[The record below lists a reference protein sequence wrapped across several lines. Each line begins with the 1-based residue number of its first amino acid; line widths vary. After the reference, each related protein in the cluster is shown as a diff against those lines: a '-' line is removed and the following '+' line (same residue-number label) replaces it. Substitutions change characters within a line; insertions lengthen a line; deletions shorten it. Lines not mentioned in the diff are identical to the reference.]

1 MAKGETV
8 AALYTKLGLD
18 LSSLSS
24 DFALAGK
31 TVDQAISRINHEN
44 KKIRIEADID
54 LSKLDGAKD
63 KARSIDTREQ
73 ALIRQLD
80 LQRQKIRL
88 VAAAYREMVQAK
100 GADSAASARLET
112 RLLNERKA
120 YANLEVQLRAVR
132 KERSAQTSI
141 AGRMVNS
148 VANGAG
154 AMSVLA
160 QGAGD
165 LGLLGFMSGPIGKAV
180 GVTTAVSAGLIAM
193 ARSAMTA
200 GNNIYGLAQRMH
212 TTNAEA
218 ARMNMVFKLAG
229 ADARAAVPAIIRL
242 DKAIQSA
249 GEDGN
254 DTTRLLSAFGVVMK
268 DFAGNL
274 LPVNQQLTALAK
286 GYRNAAAAGLESEF
300 VSQLLGARG
309 AELVPVLKD
318 MAELQERAAKIP
330 TTGLLNPDEAH
341 RMNMEWNEMKVSM
354 GQLSG
359 AIGAAFMPV
368 VSDLMPDVNEAIE
381 TLVKSIKDNK
391 SDIESV
397 VKTIGSIGGVA
408 VDACKL
414 AGEAFDGLGIN
425 MKNAGAIAN
434 FVKAAIKDCRET
446 LADMKETLG
455 DTALADGISRLWNW
469 AMADYMPKDAEKP
482 KEQEAKKS
490 DASQSAE
497 ETRRKVEE
505 AMAKAKKV
513 ASSSGAGLTDE
524 IYKLTHSDLENQLHD
539 IDLKAEKLKSEGAKE
554 ADIVRYTEAAKAKVM
569 RDFNEGALSQI
580 NKSWKSELQN
590 RLDDIDREK
599 KAWIQKG
606 VDEVTATRWAE
617 REKTKARQQEALSML
632 KENRQYLEIMRQAM
646 AGEGD
651 MQTRMNNAKMAVLMA
666 MRKKYGI
673 QNDMTSPEEISR
685 FAELMNSVKNNLVP
699 GLETD
704 LWAKRLGENTIPVYR
719 GSEMNRDIPGF
730 TANVTIQGGTYMD
743 ESGMKKMADNVADRI
758 KVVYADAARRSQL
771 AYGGA

>member
-44 KKIRIEADID
+44 KKIRIETDID

-193 ARSAMTA
+193 AKSAMTA

-268 DFAGNL
+268 DSAGNL

-425 MKNAGAIAN
+425 MKNAGAVAN
-434 FVKAAIKDCRET
+434 FIKAEIKDCRET

-497 ETRRKVEE
+497 ETCRKVEE
-505 AMAKAKKV
+505 AMAKAKKA
-513 ASSSGAGLTDE
+513 ASGGAGLTDE

-651 MQTRMNNAKMAVLMA
+651 TQTRMNNAKMAVLMA

-673 QNDMTSPEEISR
+673 QNDMTSPEEVSR

-719 GSEMNRDIPGF
+719 GSELNRDIPGF

-743 ESGMKKMADNVADRI
+743 ERGMKKMADNVADRI

>member
-165 LGLLGFMSGPIGKAV
+165 LGLLGFMSGPIGKAA

-229 ADARAAVPAIIRL
+229 ADARAAVPTIIRL

-268 DFAGNL
+268 DSAGNL

-368 VSDLMPDVNEAIE
+368 VSDLMPDINEAIE

-408 VDACKL
+408 VDACKF

-425 MKNAGAIAN
+425 MKNAGAVAN
-434 FVKAAIKDCRET
+434 FVKAEIKDCRET

-469 AMADYMPKDAEKP
+469 AMADYMPKDAEKH

-490 DASQSAE
+490 DAPQSAE

-505 AMAKAKKV
+505 AMAKAKKA
-513 ASSSGAGLTDE
+513 ASGGAGLTDE

-651 MQTRMNNAKMAVLMA
+651 TETRMNNAKMAVLMA

-673 QNDMTSPEEISR
+673 QNDMTSPEEVSR

-719 GSEMNRDIPGF
+719 GSELNRDIPGF

-743 ESGMKKMADNVADRI
+743 ENGMKKMADNVADRI

>member
-229 ADARAAVPAIIRL
+229 ADAGAAVPAIIRL

-268 DFAGNL
+268 DSAGNL

-318 MAELQERAAKIP
+318 MAELQERVAKIP

-341 RMNMEWNEMKVSM
+341 RMNMEWNEMKISM

-408 VDACKL
+408 VDACRL

-434 FVKAAIKDCRET
+434 FIKAEIKDCRET

-469 AMADYMPKDAEKP
+469 AMADYMPKDAEKH

-490 DASQSAE
+490 DAPQSAE

-505 AMAKAKKV
+505 AMAKAKKA
-513 ASSSGAGLTDE
+513 ASGGAGLTDE
-524 IYKLTHSDLENQLHD
+524 IYKLTHSGLENQLHD

-569 RDFNEGALSQI
+569 RDFNEGTLSQI

-617 REKTKARQQEALSML
+617 REKTKARRQEALSML

-651 MQTRMNNAKMAVLMA
+651 TETRMNNAKMAVLMA

-673 QNDMTSPEEISR
+673 QNDMTSPEEVSR

-719 GSEMNRDIPGF
+719 GSELNRDIPGF

>member
-54 LSKLDGAKD
+54 LSKLDEAKD

-88 VAAAYREMVQAK
+88 VAAAYREMAQAK

-193 ARSAMTA
+193 AKSAMTA

-268 DFAGNL
+268 DSAGNL

-408 VDACKL
+408 VDACRL

-434 FVKAAIKDCRET
+434 FIKAEIKDCRET

-505 AMAKAKKV
+505 AMAKAKKA
-513 ASSSGAGLTDE
+513 ASGGAGLTDE

-569 RDFNEGALSQI
+569 RDFNEGTLSQI

-651 MQTRMNNAKMAVLMA
+651 TETKMNNAKMAVLMA

-673 QNDMTSPEEISR
+673 QNDMTSPEEVSR

-719 GSEMNRDIPGF
+719 GSELNRDIPGF

>member
-63 KARSIDTREQ
+63 KAKSIDTREQ

-112 RLLNERKA
+112 RLLHERKA

-268 DFAGNL
+268 DSAGNL

-368 VSDLMPDVNEAIE
+368 VSDLMPDINEAIE
-381 TLVKSIKDNK
+381 TLVKGIKDNK

-408 VDACKL
+408 VDACRL

-425 MKNAGAIAN
+425 MKNAGAVAN
-434 FVKAAIKDCRET
+434 FVKAEIKDCRET

-469 AMADYMPKDAEKP
+469 AMADYMPKDEEKP

-505 AMAKAKKV
+505 AMAKAKKA
-513 ASSSGAGLTDE
+513 ASGGAGLTDE

-569 RDFNEGALSQI
+569 RDFNEGTLSQI

-646 AGEGD
+646 EGEGD
-651 MQTRMNNAKMAVLMA
+651 TETRMNNAKMAVLMA

-673 QNDMTSPEEISR
+673 QNDMTSPEEVSR

>member
-132 KERSAQTSI
+132 KERFAQTSI

-148 VANGAG
+148 IANGAG

-180 GVTTAVSAGLIAM
+180 GVTIAVSAGLIAM
-193 ARSAMTA
+193 AKSAMTA

-268 DFAGNL
+268 DSAGNL
-274 LPVNQQLTALAK
+274 LPVNQQLIALAK

-368 VSDLMPDVNEAIE
+368 VSDLMPDINEAIE
-381 TLVKSIKDNK
+381 TLVKGIKDNK

-425 MKNAGAIAN
+425 MKNAGAVAN
-434 FVKAAIKDCRET
+434 FVKAEIKDCRET

-482 KEQEAKKS
+482 KEQEAKES
-490 DASQSAE
+490 NASQSAE

-505 AMAKAKKV
+505 AMAKAKKA
-513 ASSSGAGLTDE
+513 ASGGAGLTDE

-569 RDFNEGALSQI
+569 RDFNEGTISQI

-646 AGEGD
+646 AGEGSVEK
-651 MQTRMNNAKMAVLMA
+651 RMNNAKMAVLMA

-673 QNDMTSPEEISR
+673 QNDMTSPEEVSR

-719 GSEMNRDIPGF
+719 GSELNRDIPGF

>member
-63 KARSIDTREQ
+63 KAKSIDTREQ

-88 VAAAYREMVQAK
+88 VAAAYREMAQAK

-132 KERSAQTSI
+132 KDRSAQTSI

-193 ARSAMTA
+193 AKSAMTA

-268 DFAGNL
+268 DSAGNL

-368 VSDLMPDVNEAIE
+368 VSDLMPDINEAIE

-425 MKNAGAIAN
+425 MKNAGAVAN
-434 FVKAAIKDCRET
+434 FVKAKIKDCRGT

-505 AMAKAKKV
+505 AMAKAKKA
-513 ASSSGAGLTDE
+513 ASGGAGLTDE

-569 RDFNEGALSQI
+569 RDFNEGTLSQI

-646 AGEGD
+646 AGEGSVEK
-651 MQTRMNNAKMAVLMA
+651 RMNNAKMAVLMA

-673 QNDMTSPEEISR
+673 QNDMTSPEEVSR

-719 GSEMNRDIPGF
+719 GSELNRDIPGF

-758 KVVYADAARRSQL
+758 KVVYADVARRSQL

>member
-54 LSKLDGAKD
+54 LSKLDEAKD

-88 VAAAYREMVQAK
+88 VAAAYREMAQAK

-193 ARSAMTA
+193 AKSAMTA

-268 DFAGNL
+268 DSAGNL

-408 VDACKL
+408 VDACML

-434 FVKAAIKDCRET
+434 FIKAEIKDCRET

-505 AMAKAKKV
+505 AMAKAKKA
-513 ASSSGAGLTDE
+513 ASGGAGLTDE

-569 RDFNEGALSQI
+569 KDFNEGTLSQI

-651 MQTRMNNAKMAVLMA
+651 TETKMNNAKMAVLMA

-673 QNDMTSPEEISR
+673 QNDMTSPEEVSR

-719 GSEMNRDIPGF
+719 GSELNRDIPGF

-743 ESGMKKMADNVADRI
+743 ENGMKKMADNVADRI

>member
-63 KARSIDTREQ
+63 KAKSIDTREQ

-112 RLLNERKA
+112 RLLHERKA

-218 ARMNMVFKLAG
+218 ARMNMVFRLAG

-268 DFAGNL
+268 DSAGNL

-368 VSDLMPDVNEAIE
+368 VSDLMPDINEAIE
-381 TLVKSIKDNK
+381 TLVKGIKDNK

-408 VDACKL
+408 VDACRL

-425 MKNAGAIAN
+425 MKNAGAVAN
-434 FVKAAIKDCRET
+434 FVKAEIKDCRET

-505 AMAKAKKV
+505 AMAKAKKA
-513 ASSSGAGLTDE
+513 ASGGAGLTNE

-651 MQTRMNNAKMAVLMA
+651 TETRMNNAKMAVLMA

-673 QNDMTSPEEISR
+673 QNDMTSPEEVSR

>member
-63 KARSIDTREQ
+63 KAKSIDTREQ

-254 DTTRLLSAFGVVMK
+254 DTTRLLSAFGVVMM
-268 DFAGNL
+268 DSAGNL

-381 TLVKSIKDNK
+381 TLVKGIKDNK

-425 MKNAGAIAN
+425 MKNARAIAN
-434 FVKAAIKDCRET
+434 FIKAEIKDCRET

-455 DTALADGISRLWNW
+455 GTALADGISRLWNW

-505 AMAKAKKV
+505 AMAKAKKA

-554 ADIVRYTEAAKAKVM
+554 ADIVRYTEAAKAKIM
-569 RDFNEGALSQI
+569 KDFNEGTLSQI

-646 AGEGD
+646 TGEGD
-651 MQTRMNNAKMAVLMA
+651 TQTKMNNAKMAVLMA

-673 QNDMTSPEEISR
+673 QNDMTSPEEVSR

-704 LWAKRLGENTIPVYR
+704 LWVKRLGENTIPVYR
-719 GSEMNRDIPGF
+719 GSELNRDIPGF

>member
-63 KARSIDTREQ
+63 KAKSIDTREQ

-88 VAAAYREMVQAK
+88 VAAAYREMAQAK

-193 ARSAMTA
+193 AKSAMTA

-268 DFAGNL
+268 DSAGNL

-381 TLVKSIKDNK
+381 TLVKGIKDNK

-425 MKNAGAIAN
+425 MKNAGAVAN
-434 FVKAAIKDCRET
+434 FIKAEIKDCRET

-505 AMAKAKKV
+505 AMAKAKKA
-513 ASSSGAGLTDE
+513 ASGGAGLTDE

-569 RDFNEGALSQI
+569 RDFNEGTLSQI

-651 MQTRMNNAKMAVLMA
+651 TETKMNNAKMAVLMA

-673 QNDMTSPEEISR
+673 QNDMTSPEEVSR

>member
-165 LGLLGFMSGPIGKAV
+165 LGLLGFMSGPIGKAA

-268 DFAGNL
+268 DSAGNL

-368 VSDLMPDVNEAIE
+368 VSDLMPDINEAIE

-408 VDACKL
+408 VDACKF

-425 MKNAGAIAN
+425 MKNAGAVAN
-434 FVKAAIKDCRET
+434 FVKAEIKDCRET

-469 AMADYMPKDAEKP
+469 AMADYMPKDAEKH

-490 DASQSAE
+490 DAPQSAE

-505 AMAKAKKV
+505 AMAKAKKA
-513 ASSSGAGLTDE
+513 ASGGAGLTDE

-651 MQTRMNNAKMAVLMA
+651 TETRMNNAKMAVLMA

-673 QNDMTSPEEISR
+673 QNDMTSPEEVSR

-719 GSEMNRDIPGF
+719 GSELNRDIPGF

-743 ESGMKKMADNVADRI
+743 ENGMKKMADNVADRI

>member
-63 KARSIDTREQ
+63 KAKSIDTREQ

-112 RLLNERKA
+112 RLLHERKA

-218 ARMNMVFKLAG
+218 ARMNMVFRLAG

-268 DFAGNL
+268 DSAGNL

-368 VSDLMPDVNEAIE
+368 VSDLMPDINEAIE
-381 TLVKSIKDNK
+381 TLVKGIKDNK

-408 VDACKL
+408 VDACRL

-425 MKNAGAIAN
+425 MKNAGAVAN
-434 FVKAAIKDCRET
+434 FVKAEIKDCRET

-505 AMAKAKKV
+505 AMAKAKKA
-513 ASSSGAGLTDE
+513 ASGGAGLTDE

-617 REKTKARQQEALSML
+617 REKTKARQQEAISML

-651 MQTRMNNAKMAVLMA
+651 TQTKMNNAKMAVLMA

-673 QNDMTSPEEISR
+673 QNDMTSPEEVSR

-719 GSEMNRDIPGF
+719 GSELNRDIPGF

-758 KVVYADAARRSQL
+758 KVVYTDAARRSQL

>member
-63 KARSIDTREQ
+63 KAKSIDTREQ

-112 RLLNERKA
+112 RLLHERKA

-268 DFAGNL
+268 DSAGNL

-368 VSDLMPDVNEAIE
+368 VSDLMPDINEAIE
-381 TLVKSIKDNK
+381 TLVKGIKDNK

-434 FVKAAIKDCRET
+434 FIKAEIKDCRET

-469 AMADYMPKDAEKP
+469 AMADYMPKDEEKP

-505 AMAKAKKV
+505 AMAKAKKA
-513 ASSSGAGLTDE
+513 ASGGAGLTDE

-569 RDFNEGALSQI
+569 RDFNEGTLSQI

-651 MQTRMNNAKMAVLMA
+651 TQTKMNNAKMAVLMA

-673 QNDMTSPEEISR
+673 QNDMTSPEEVSR

>member
-54 LSKLDGAKD
+54 LSKLDGARD

-88 VAAAYREMVQAK
+88 VAAAYREMAQAK
-100 GADSAASARLET
+100 GTDSAASARLET

-193 ARSAMTA
+193 AKSAMTA

-268 DFAGNL
+268 DSAGNL

-368 VSDLMPDVNEAIE
+368 VSDLMPDINEAIE
-381 TLVKSIKDNK
+381 TLVKGIKDNK

-408 VDACKL
+408 VDACKF

-434 FVKAAIKDCRET
+434 FVKAEIKDCRET

-482 KEQEAKKS
+482 KEQEAKES
-490 DASQSAE
+490 NASQSAE

-505 AMAKAKKV
+505 AMAKAKK
-513 ASSSGAGLTDE
+513 ASSGGAGLTDE

-539 IDLKAEKLKSEGAKE
+539 IDIKAEKLKSEGAKE

-569 RDFNEGALSQI
+569 RDFNEGTLSQI

-646 AGEGD
+646 AGEGSVEK
-651 MQTRMNNAKMAVLMA
+651 RMNNAKMAVLMA

-673 QNDMTSPEEISR
+673 QNDMTSPEEVSR

-719 GSEMNRDIPGF
+719 GSELNRDIPGF

>member
-63 KARSIDTREQ
+63 KAKSIDTREQ

-193 ARSAMTA
+193 AKSAMTA

-268 DFAGNL
+268 DSAGNL

-368 VSDLMPDVNEAIE
+368 VSDLMPDINEAIE
-381 TLVKSIKDNK
+381 TLVKGIKDNK

-425 MKNAGAIAN
+425 MKNAGAVAN

-455 DTALADGISRLWNW
+455 DTALADGISRLWNL

-505 AMAKAKKV
+505 AMAKAKKA
-513 ASSSGAGLTDE
+513 ASGGAGLTDE

-569 RDFNEGALSQI
+569 RDFNEGTLSQI

-617 REKTKARQQEALSML
+617 REKTKARQQEAISML

-651 MQTRMNNAKMAVLMA
+651 TETKMNNAKMAVLMA

-673 QNDMTSPEEISR
+673 QNDMTSPEEVSR

>member
-88 VAAAYREMVQAK
+88 VAAAYREMAQAK
-100 GADSAASARLET
+100 GVDSAASARLET
-112 RLLNERKA
+112 RLLNERKS

-193 ARSAMTA
+193 AKSAMTA

-229 ADARAAVPAIIRL
+229 ADAGAAVPAIIRL

-268 DFAGNL
+268 DSAGNL

-381 TLVKSIKDNK
+381 TLVKGIKDNK

-425 MKNAGAIAN
+425 MKNAGAVAN
-434 FVKAAIKDCRET
+434 FIKAEIKDCRET

-505 AMAKAKKV
+505 AMAKAKKA
-513 ASSSGAGLTDE
+513 ASGGAGLTDE

-569 RDFNEGALSQI
+569 RDFNEGTLSQI

-651 MQTRMNNAKMAVLMA
+651 TETKMNNAKMAVLMA

-673 QNDMTSPEEISR
+673 QNDMTSPEEVSR

>member
-63 KARSIDTREQ
+63 KAKSIDTREQ

-193 ARSAMTA
+193 AKSAMTA

-268 DFAGNL
+268 DSAGNL

-408 VDACKL
+408 VDACRL

-434 FVKAAIKDCRET
+434 FIKAEIKDCRET

-505 AMAKAKKV
+505 AMAKAKKA
-513 ASSSGAGLTDE
+513 ASGGAGLTDE

-569 RDFNEGALSQI
+569 RDFNEGTLSQI

-651 MQTRMNNAKMAVLMA
+651 TETRMNNAKMAVLMA

-673 QNDMTSPEEISR
+673 QNDMTSPEEVSR

-719 GSEMNRDIPGF
+719 GSELNRDIPGF

-743 ESGMKKMADNVADRI
+743 ENGMKKMADNVADRI

>member
-8 AALYTKLGLD
+8 AALYTKLGLN

-63 KARSIDTREQ
+63 KAKSIDTREQ

-88 VAAAYREMVQAK
+88 VAAAYREMAQAK

-132 KERSAQTSI
+132 KERSAKTSI

-193 ARSAMTA
+193 AKSAMTA

-218 ARMNMVFKLAG
+218 ARMNMVFRLAG

-268 DFAGNL
+268 DSAGNL
-274 LPVNQQLTALAK
+274 LPVNQQLIALAK

-368 VSDLMPDVNEAIE
+368 VSDLMPDINEAIE
-381 TLVKSIKDNK
+381 TLVKGIKDNK

-408 VDACKL
+408 VDACRL

-425 MKNAGAIAN
+425 MKNAGAVAN
-434 FVKAAIKDCRET
+434 FVKAEIKDCRET

-455 DTALADGISRLWNW
+455 DTAFADGISRLWNW

-482 KEQEAKKS
+482 KEQEAKES

-505 AMAKAKKV
+505 AMAKAKKA
-513 ASSSGAGLTDE
+513 ASGGAGLTDE

-617 REKTKARQQEALSML
+617 REKTKARQQEAISML

-651 MQTRMNNAKMAVLMA
+651 TQTKMNNAKMAVLMA

-673 QNDMTSPEEISR
+673 QNDMTSPEEVSR

-719 GSEMNRDIPGF
+719 GSELNRDIPGF
-730 TANVTIQGGTYMD
+730 TANVTIQGGTYLD
-743 ESGMKKMADNVADRI
+743 ERGMKNMADNVADRI

>member
-88 VAAAYREMVQAK
+88 VAAAYREMAQAK

-193 ARSAMTA
+193 AKSAMTA

-268 DFAGNL
+268 DSAGNL
-274 LPVNQQLTALAK
+274 LPVNQQLTALAN

-318 MAELQERAAKIP
+318 MAELQERAARIP

-368 VSDLMPDVNEAIE
+368 VSDLMPDINESIE
-381 TLVKSIKDNK
+381 TLVKGIKDNK

-434 FVKAAIKDCRET
+434 FVKAEIKDCRET

-505 AMAKAKKV
+505 AMAKAKK
-513 ASSSGAGLTDE
+513 ASSGGAGLTDE

-651 MQTRMNNAKMAVLMA
+651 TETKMNNAKMAVLMA

-673 QNDMTSPEEISR
+673 QNDMTSPEEVSR

-704 LWAKRLGENTIPVYR
+704 LWAKRLGENTIPVYL
-719 GSEMNRDIPGF
+719 GSELNRDIPGF

>member
-44 KKIRIEADID
+44 KKIRIEAGID
-54 LSKLDGAKD
+54 LSKLDEAKD

-88 VAAAYREMVQAK
+88 VAAAYREMAQAK

-193 ARSAMTA
+193 AKSAMTA

-268 DFAGNL
+268 DSAGNL

-408 VDACKL
+408 VDACRL

-434 FVKAAIKDCRET
+434 FIKAEIKDCRET

-505 AMAKAKKV
+505 AMAKAKKA
-513 ASSSGAGLTDE
+513 ASGGAGLTDE

-569 RDFNEGALSQI
+569 KDFNEGTLSQI

-651 MQTRMNNAKMAVLMA
+651 TETKMNNAKMAVLMA

-673 QNDMTSPEEISR
+673 QNDMTSPEEVSR

-719 GSEMNRDIPGF
+719 GSELNRDIPGF

>member
-63 KARSIDTREQ
+63 KAKSIDTREQ

-88 VAAAYREMVQAK
+88 VAAAYREMAQAK

-193 ARSAMTA
+193 AKSAMTA

-268 DFAGNL
+268 DSAGNL
-274 LPVNQQLTALAK
+274 LPVNQQLAALAK

-368 VSDLMPDVNEAIE
+368 VSDLMPDINEAIE
-381 TLVKSIKDNK
+381 TLVKGIKDNK

-425 MKNAGAIAN
+425 MKNAGAVAN
-434 FVKAAIKDCRET
+434 FVKAEIKDCRET

-497 ETRRKVEE
+497 ETRRKVKE
-505 AMAKAKKV
+505 AMAKAKK
-513 ASSSGAGLTDE
+513 ASSGGAGLTNE

-646 AGEGD
+646 AGEGSVEK
-651 MQTRMNNAKMAVLMA
+651 RMNNAKMAVLMA

-673 QNDMTSPEEISR
+673 QNDMTSPEEVSR

-719 GSEMNRDIPGF
+719 GSELNRDIPGF

>member
-63 KARSIDTREQ
+63 KAKSIDTREQ

-193 ARSAMTA
+193 AKSAMTA

-268 DFAGNL
+268 DSAGNL

-368 VSDLMPDVNEAIE
+368 VSDLMPDINEAIE
-381 TLVKSIKDNK
+381 TLVKGIKDNK
-391 SDIESV
+391 SDVESV

-425 MKNAGAIAN
+425 MKNAGAVAN
-434 FVKAAIKDCRET
+434 FVKAEIKDCRET

-469 AMADYMPKDAEKP
+469 AMADYMPKDAEKS
-482 KEQEAKKS
+482 KEQEAKES

-505 AMAKAKKV
+505 AMAKAKKA
-513 ASSSGAGLTDE
+513 ASGGAGLTDE

-554 ADIVRYTEAAKAKVM
+554 ADIVRYTEAAKAKIM
-569 RDFNEGALSQI
+569 RDFNEGTLSQI

-651 MQTRMNNAKMAVLMA
+651 TETRMNNAKMAVLMA

-673 QNDMTSPEEISR
+673 QNDMTSPEEVSR

>member
-73 ALIRQLD
+73 VLIRQLD

-148 VANGAG
+148 VAHGAG

-193 ARSAMTA
+193 AKSAMTA

-229 ADARAAVPAIIRL
+229 ADAGAAVPAIIRL

-268 DFAGNL
+268 DSAGNL

-368 VSDLMPDVNEAIE
+368 VSDLMPDINEAIE
-381 TLVKSIKDNK
+381 TLVKGIKDNK

-425 MKNAGAIAN
+425 MKNAGAVAN
-434 FVKAAIKDCRET
+434 FVKAEIKDCRET

-490 DASQSAE
+490 NASKSAE

-505 AMAKAKKV
+505 AMAKAKK
-513 ASSSGAGLTDE
+513 ASSGGAGLTDE

-554 ADIVRYTEAAKAKVM
+554 ADIVRYTEAAKAKIM
-569 RDFNEGALSQI
+569 KDFNEGTLSQI

-651 MQTRMNNAKMAVLMA
+651 TETKMNNAKMAVLMA

-673 QNDMTSPEEISR
+673 QNDMTSPEEVSR
-685 FAELMNSVKNNLVP
+685 FAELMNSVRNNLVP

-719 GSEMNRDIPGF
+719 GSELNRDIPGF

>member
-54 LSKLDGAKD
+54 LSKLDEAKD

-88 VAAAYREMVQAK
+88 VAAAYREMAQAK

-193 ARSAMTA
+193 AKSAMTA

-268 DFAGNL
+268 DSAGNL

-408 VDACKL
+408 VDACML

-434 FVKAAIKDCRET
+434 FIKAEIKDCRET

-505 AMAKAKKV
+505 AMAKAKKA
-513 ASSSGAGLTDE
+513 ASGGAGLTDE

-569 RDFNEGALSQI
+569 KDFNEGTLSQI

-651 MQTRMNNAKMAVLMA
+651 TETKMNNAKMAVLMA

-673 QNDMTSPEEISR
+673 QNDMTSPEEVSR

-719 GSEMNRDIPGF
+719 GSELNRDIPGF

>member
-54 LSKLDGAKD
+54 LSKLDGAKN

-88 VAAAYREMVQAK
+88 VAAAYREMAQAK
-100 GADSAASARLET
+100 GTDSAASARLET

-193 ARSAMTA
+193 AKSAMTA

-268 DFAGNL
+268 DSAGNL

-368 VSDLMPDVNEAIE
+368 VSDLMPDINEAIE
-381 TLVKSIKDNK
+381 TLVKGIKDNK

-434 FVKAAIKDCRET
+434 FVKAEIKDCRET

-505 AMAKAKKV
+505 AMAKAKK
-513 ASSSGAGLTDE
+513 ASSGGAGLTDE

-569 RDFNEGALSQI
+569 RDFNKGALSQI

-651 MQTRMNNAKMAVLMA
+651 TETKMNNAKMAVLMA

-673 QNDMTSPEEISR
+673 QNDMTSPEEVSR

-719 GSEMNRDIPGF
+719 GSELNRDIPGF

>member
-63 KARSIDTREQ
+63 KAKSIDTREQ

-268 DFAGNL
+268 DSAGNL

-368 VSDLMPDVNEAIE
+368 VSDLMPDINEAIE

-408 VDACKL
+408 VDACRL

-425 MKNAGAIAN
+425 MKNAGAVAN

-505 AMAKAKKV
+505 AMAKAKKA
-513 ASSSGAGLTDE
+513 ASGGAGLTDE

-569 RDFNEGALSQI
+569 RDFNEGTLSQI

-617 REKTKARQQEALSML
+617 REKTKARQQEAISML

-651 MQTRMNNAKMAVLMA
+651 TETKMNNAKMAVLMA

-673 QNDMTSPEEISR
+673 QNDMTSPEEVSR

>member
-63 KARSIDTREQ
+63 KAKSIDTREQ

-193 ARSAMTA
+193 AKSAMTA

-268 DFAGNL
+268 DSAGNL

-341 RMNMEWNEMKVSM
+341 RMNMEWNKMKVSM

-434 FVKAAIKDCRET
+434 FIKAEIKDCRET

-505 AMAKAKKV
+505 AMAKAKKA
-513 ASSSGAGLTDE
+513 ASGGAGLTDE

-554 ADIVRYTEAAKAKVM
+554 ADIVRYTEAAKAKIM
-569 RDFNEGALSQI
+569 KDFNEGTLSQI

-646 AGEGD
+646 AGEGSVEK
-651 MQTRMNNAKMAVLMA
+651 RMNNAKMAVLMA

-673 QNDMTSPEEISR
+673 QNDMTSPEEVSR

-719 GSEMNRDIPGF
+719 GSELNRDIPGF

-771 AYGGA
+771 AYGGT

>member
-63 KARSIDTREQ
+63 KAKSIDTREQ

-88 VAAAYREMVQAK
+88 VAAAYREMAQAK

-193 ARSAMTA
+193 AKSAMTA

-268 DFAGNL
+268 DSAGNL

-368 VSDLMPDVNEAIE
+368 VSDLMPDINEAIE
-381 TLVKSIKDNK
+381 TLVKGIKDNK

-425 MKNAGAIAN
+425 MKNAGVVAN
-434 FVKAAIKDCRET
+434 FVKAEIKDCRET

-490 DASQSAE
+490 NASQSAE

-505 AMAKAKKV
+505 AMAKAKK
-513 ASSSGAGLTDE
+513 ASSGGAGLTDE

-539 IDLKAEKLKSEGAKE
+539 IDLKAEKLKSEGAKA

-569 RDFNEGALSQI
+569 RDFNEGTLSQI

-617 REKTKARQQEALSML
+617 REKTKARQQEAFSML

-646 AGEGD
+646 AREGD
-651 MQTRMNNAKMAVLMA
+651 TETKMNNAKMAVLMA

-673 QNDMTSPEEISR
+673 QNDMTSPEEVSR

-719 GSEMNRDIPGF
+719 GSELNRDIPGF

>member
-54 LSKLDGAKD
+54 LSKLDGVRD
-63 KARSIDTREQ
+63 KAKSIDTREQ
-73 ALIRQLD
+73 VLIRQLD

-88 VAAAYREMVQAK
+88 VAAAYREMAQAK

-120 YANLEVQLRAVR
+120 YANLEVQLRSVR

-229 ADARAAVPAIIRL
+229 ADAGAAVPAIIRL

-268 DFAGNL
+268 DSAGNL

-330 TTGLLNPDEAH
+330 ATGLLNPDEAH
-341 RMNMEWNEMKVSM
+341 RMNMEWNEMKISM

-425 MKNAGAIAN
+425 MKNAGAVAN
-434 FVKAAIKDCRET
+434 FVKAEIKDCRET

-482 KEQEAKKS
+482 EEQEAKKS

-505 AMAKAKKV
+505 ALAKAKK
-513 ASSSGAGLTDE
+513 ASSGGAGLTDE

-651 MQTRMNNAKMAVLMA
+651 TQTRMNNAKMAVLMA

-673 QNDMTSPEEISR
+673 QNDMTSPEEVSR

-719 GSEMNRDIPGF
+719 GSELNRDIPGF

>member
-54 LSKLDGAKD
+54 LSKLDGARD

-88 VAAAYREMVQAK
+88 VAAAYREMAQAK
-100 GADSAASARLET
+100 GTDSAVSARLET

-193 ARSAMTA
+193 AKSAMTA

-268 DFAGNL
+268 DSAGNL

-368 VSDLMPDVNEAIE
+368 VSDLMPDINEAIE
-381 TLVKSIKDNK
+381 TLVKGIKDNK

-408 VDACKL
+408 VDACKF

-434 FVKAAIKDCRET
+434 FVKAEIKDCRET

-482 KEQEAKKS
+482 KEQEAKES
-490 DASQSAE
+490 NASQSAE

-505 AMAKAKKV
+505 AMAKAKK
-513 ASSSGAGLTDE
+513 ASSGGAGLTDE

-539 IDLKAEKLKSEGAKE
+539 IDIKAEKLKSEGAKE

-569 RDFNEGALSQI
+569 RDFNEGTLSQI

-646 AGEGD
+646 AGEGSVEK
-651 MQTRMNNAKMAVLMA
+651 RMNNAKMAVLMA

-673 QNDMTSPEEISR
+673 QNDMTSPEEVSR

-719 GSEMNRDIPGF
+719 GSELNRDIPGF

>member
-63 KARSIDTREQ
+63 KAKSIDTREQ

-112 RLLNERKA
+112 RLLHERKA

-268 DFAGNL
+268 DSAGNL

-368 VSDLMPDVNEAIE
+368 VSDLMPDINEAIE
-381 TLVKSIKDNK
+381 TLVKGIKDNK

-414 AGEAFDGLGIN
+414 AGEAFHGLGIN
-425 MKNAGAIAN
+425 MKKAGAVAN
-434 FVKAAIKDCRET
+434 FVKAAIKYCRET

-505 AMAKAKKV
+505 AMAKAKKA
-513 ASSSGAGLTDE
+513 ASGGAGLTDE

-569 RDFNEGALSQI
+569 RDFNEGTLSQI

-651 MQTRMNNAKMAVLMA
+651 TETRMNNAKMAVLMA

-673 QNDMTSPEEISR
+673 QNDMTSPEEVSR

>member
-193 ARSAMTA
+193 AKSAMTA

-268 DFAGNL
+268 DSAGNL

-425 MKNAGAIAN
+425 MKNAGAISN

-505 AMAKAKKV
+505 AMAKAKKA

>member
-80 LQRQKIRL
+80 LRRQKIRL

-193 ARSAMTA
+193 AKSAMTA

-268 DFAGNL
+268 DSAGNL

-368 VSDLMPDVNEAIE
+368 VSDLMPDINEAIE
-381 TLVKSIKDNK
+381 TLVKGIKDNK

-434 FVKAAIKDCRET
+434 FVKAEIKDCRET

-490 DASQSAE
+490 NASQSAE

-505 AMAKAKKV
+505 AMAKAKK
-513 ASSSGAGLTDE
+513 ASSGGAGLTDE

-569 RDFNEGALSQI
+569 KDFNEGTLSQI

-651 MQTRMNNAKMAVLMA
+651 TQTKMNNAKMAVLMA

-673 QNDMTSPEEISR
+673 QNDMTNPEEVSR

>member
-193 ARSAMTA
+193 AKSAMTA

-229 ADARAAVPAIIRL
+229 ADAKAAVPAIIRL

-268 DFAGNL
+268 DSAGNL
-274 LPVNQQLTALAK
+274 LPVNQQLIALAK

-359 AIGAAFMPV
+359 AIGAAFLPV
-368 VSDLMPDVNEAIE
+368 VSDLMPDINEAIE

-425 MKNAGAIAN
+425 MKNAGAVAN

-505 AMAKAKKV
+505 AMAKAKKA
-513 ASSSGAGLTDE
+513 ASGGAGLTDE

-569 RDFNEGALSQI
+569 RDFNEGTLSQI

-646 AGEGD
+646 EGEGD
-651 MQTRMNNAKMAVLMA
+651 TETRMNNAKMAVLMA

-673 QNDMTSPEEISR
+673 QNDMTSPEEVSR

>member
-88 VAAAYREMVQAK
+88 VAAAYREMAQAK

-193 ARSAMTA
+193 AKSAMTA

-268 DFAGNL
+268 DSAGNL

-425 MKNAGAIAN
+425 MKNAGAVAN
-434 FVKAAIKDCRET
+434 FVKAEIKDCRET

-505 AMAKAKKV
+505 AMAKAKKA
-513 ASSSGAGLTDE
+513 ASGGAGLTDE

-539 IDLKAEKLKSEGAKE
+539 IDLKAEKLKSESAKE

-651 MQTRMNNAKMAVLMA
+651 TETKMNNAKMAVLMA

-673 QNDMTSPEEISR
+673 QNDMTSPEEVSR

-719 GSEMNRDIPGF
+719 GSELNRDIPGF

>member
-54 LSKLDGAKD
+54 LSKLDEAKD

-88 VAAAYREMVQAK
+88 VAAAYREMAQAK

-193 ARSAMTA
+193 AKSAMTA

-268 DFAGNL
+268 DSAGNL

-408 VDACKL
+408 VDACRL

-434 FVKAAIKDCRET
+434 FIKAEIKDCRET

-505 AMAKAKKV
+505 AMAKAKKA
-513 ASSSGAGLTDE
+513 ASGGAGLTDE

-569 RDFNEGALSQI
+569 KDFNEGTLSQI

-651 MQTRMNNAKMAVLMA
+651 TETKMNNAKMAVLMA

-673 QNDMTSPEEISR
+673 QNDMTSPEEVSR

-719 GSEMNRDIPGF
+719 GSELNRDIPGF

>member
-63 KARSIDTREQ
+63 KAKSIDTREQ
-73 ALIRQLD
+73 ALTRQLD

-193 ARSAMTA
+193 AKSAMTA

-268 DFAGNL
+268 DSAGNL

-318 MAELQERAAKIP
+318 MAELQERAARIP

-425 MKNAGAIAN
+425 MKNAGAVTN
-434 FVKAAIKDCRET
+434 FIKAEIKDCRET

-469 AMADYMPKDAEKP
+469 AMADYMPKDAENP

-505 AMAKAKKV
+505 AMAKAKKA
-513 ASSSGAGLTDE
+513 ASSSGAGLTNE

-569 RDFNEGALSQI
+569 RDFNEGTLSQI

-617 REKTKARQQEALSML
+617 REKTKAWQQESLSML

-651 MQTRMNNAKMAVLMA
+651 TETKMNNAKMAVLMA

-673 QNDMTSPEEISR
+673 QNDMTNPEEVSR

-719 GSEMNRDIPGF
+719 GSEMNRDILGF

>member
-63 KARSIDTREQ
+63 KAKSIDTREQ

-193 ARSAMTA
+193 AKSAMTA

-268 DFAGNL
+268 DSAGNL

-341 RMNMEWNEMKVSM
+341 RMNMEWNKMKVSM

-414 AGEAFDGLGIN
+414 AGEAFDGFGIN

-434 FVKAAIKDCRET
+434 FIKAEIKDCRET

-505 AMAKAKKV
+505 AMAKAKKA
-513 ASSSGAGLTDE
+513 ASGGAGLTDE

-554 ADIVRYTEAAKAKVM
+554 ADIVRYTEAAKAKIM
-569 RDFNEGALSQI
+569 KDFNEGTLSQI

-646 AGEGD
+646 AGEGSVEK
-651 MQTRMNNAKMAVLMA
+651 RMNNAKMAVLMA

-673 QNDMTSPEEISR
+673 QNDMTSPEEVSR

-719 GSEMNRDIPGF
+719 GSELNRDIPGF

-771 AYGGA
+771 AYGGT